1 MRRLREEFRASERRV
16 CELMAVPRSSGRYRS
31 RRDDSHVQERLRE
44 LAREHP
50 RFGYRRLH
58 LYLRKE
64 MMVNHKKVQR
74 VYRELGL
81 SVKRTRRK
89 HLRRALHPRPVL
101 IAPNQEWALDF
112 ASDVTASGQ
121 RFRVLGVIDSFTRQC
136 LVLETATSFPS
147 RRVTR
152 ELDRAIAEY
161 GKPQSIRC
169 DNGPELTSRHFLA
182 WAIEWKI
189 DLVHI
194 QPGKPTQN
202 GGMESFNG
210 KLRDECLN
218 VNWFWNMF
226 DARRKISAWK
236 PEYNCRRPHSSLSYL
251 TPDEFARQ
259 WRVVSPSYE
268 ACRAAEQPRQG
279 DPDGLRFAPALTRPS
294 RSPEVSKQE
303 GETEKETRL

>member
-1 MRRLREEFRASERRV
+1 MRRLLEEYTASERRV

-31 RRDDSHVQERLRE
+31 RRDDSRIQERLRE

-50 RFGYRRLH
+50 RFGYRRLY
-58 LYLRKE
+58 LYLHKE
-64 MMVNHKKVQR
+64 TGVNHKKVQR

-81 SVKRTRRK
+81 MVKRTRRK
-89 HLRRALHPRPVL
+89 HLRRAIVPRPAL
-101 IAPNQEWALDF
+101 TAPNQEWALDF
-112 ASDVTASGQ
+112 ASDVTAAGQ

-136 LVLETATSFPS
+136 LALEAATSFPS

-152 ELDRAIAEY
+152 LLERAIAEH
-161 GKPQSIRC
+161 GKPQAIRS
-169 DNGPELTSRHFLA
+169 DNGPELTSRHYLA

-202 GGMESFNG
+202 G
-210 KLRDECLN
+210 KLPYEYLN
-218 VNWFWNMF
+218 TSWFWNLF

-236 PEYNCRRPHSSLSYL
+236 TEYSSRRPHSSLGYL

-259 WRVVSPSYE
+259 WK
-268 ACRAAEQPRQG
+268 AAFLSKAKLMAVDQPHHG
-279 DPDGLRFAPALTRPS
+279 NSDGLRYAPALTRLLPG
-294 RSPEVSKQE
+294 QE
-303 GETEKETRL
+303 MIST